1 MAGLAPDSW
10 GEGNL
15 SAIEHLAVII
25 PCYRVKRHI
34 SAVIGKI
41 GPNIASIYVVD
52 DCCPEQTGRFV
63 QENLTDPRI
72 RVLFHEVN
80 QGVGAATLTGMRAAI
95 EDGADILIKID
106 GDDQMD
112 TSLIPRFTQ
121 PIVEGLADYTKGNR
135 FYFLNELGAMPPAR
149 IFGNAVLSFMSK
161 ISSGYWN
168 LFDPTNGFLAV
179 HAGVL
184 NILPHDRIA
193 KRYFFESDLL
203 HHLYLAEAVILDI
216 PMKARYGDEESNLK
230 IAKVIPQFL
239 GKHIANFLR
248 RLGLKYFLRDFSI
261 GTVYLLAGSAFF
273 GFGFCFGVYS
283 WVHNALSGA
292 ASTAGT
298 VMLAALP
305 TLVGIQFLVG
315 FISYDISQVPNV
327 PLHKRLGLNFNPR
340 SNP

>member
-1 MAGLAPDSW
+1 
-10 GEGNL
+10 L
-15 SAIEHLAVII
+15 SAIPHLAVII

-34 SAVIGKI
+34 TDVIGKI
-41 GPNIASIYVVD
+41 GPNIHSIYVVD
-52 DCCPEQTGRFV
+52 DCCPEHTGQFV
-63 QENLTDPRI
+63 RENLTDPRI
-72 RVLFHEVN
+72 RVLNHDVN
-80 QGVGAATLTGMRAAI
+80 QGVGAATLTGMRAAVA
-95 EDGADILIKID
+95 DGADILIKID

-121 PIVEGLADYTKGNR
+121 PIGEGLADYTKGNR
-135 FYFLNELGAMPPAR
+135 FYFLNDLRAMPPAR

-168 LFDPTNGFLAV
+168 LFDPTNGFLAI

-184 NILPHDRIA
+184 NILAHDRIA

-230 IAKVIPQFL
+230 ISKVIPQFL
-239 GKHIANFLR
+239 GKHTTNFLR

-261 GTVYLLAGSAFF
+261 GTVYLLAGFAFF

-283 WVHNALSGA
+283 WAHNAVSGTT
-292 ASTAGT
+292 STAGT

-315 FISYDISQVPNV
+315 FLSYDISQVPTV
-327 PLHKRLGLNFNPR
+327 PLHKRLGLNFNPG